1 MAATLSFFQIERSFI
16 HFSKKHLTFSDTRV
30 YMAFCRFSFDR
41 YGKNFIVSVG
51 YDALANEAAVD
62 PRSTKRSCKKMQ
74 KLGLLEKVGHSKAG
88 CVMWKLVWQSP
99 DGAEAVRAATME
111 AALKEGGGGSPT
123 PAKPA
128 VAEHPPS
135 KSHLSHPQSRTS
147 ATLLRTL
154 EEEEEE
160 HLTSTSQGGKPDPD
174 PKPDADES
182 LRNLEPKNR
191 TILSYKQKVGV
202 KSIRD
207 LIEGSAL
214 RQRQLLEDGASYED
228 LIAMQTHRHEQ
239 AAEEE
244 EIDRMAGKHANG
256 TMHANGTTPA
266 PSAVDD
272 DEVPVELASNK
283 QIAIREEV
291 RSLVEDKKMPPPLR
305 TAIRGDDDGDGGGS

>member
-1 MAATLSFFQIERSFI
+1 MAKTLSFFQIERSFI

-51 YDALANEAAVD
+51 YDALAKEAAVD

-99 DGAEAVRAATME
+99 DGAEAIRAATME

-147 ATLLRTL
+147 ATLPRTL

-174 PKPDADES
+174 PKPDVRVHDLS
-182 LRNLEPKNR
+182 KSQR
-191 TILSYKQKVGV
+191 TILQVREMYGGKSLADVICERAAHAVELREAGV
-202 KSIRD
+202 D
-207 LIEGSAL
+207 LE
-214 RQRQLLEDGASYED
+214 RQREMSEYRA
-228 LIAMQTHRHEQ
+228 EQ
-239 AAEEE
+239 ADEEAQVQ
-244 EIDRMAGKHANG
+244 RLSGKH
-256 TMHANGTTPA
+256 TNGTTPA
-266 PSAVDD
+266 PSKVDD

-283 QIAIREEV
+283 QMAIREEV

-305 TAIRGDDDGDGGGS
+305 TAIRGDDDGDGSGS

>member
-51 YDALANEAAVD
+51 YDALAKEAAVD

-135 KSHLSHPQSRTS
+135 ESHLRHPSKNTIRRGRTSYIYLYLPGWEAGSGSETGRAGARSQQKPADDTAGEGNVRRQVVGRRDTRESSTRSRT
-147 ATLLRTL
+147 T
-154 EEEEEE
+154 
-160 HLTSTSQGGKPDPD
+160 
-174 PKPDADES
+174 
-182 LRNLEPKNR
+182 
-191 TILSYKQKVGV
+191 
-202 KSIRD
+202 
-207 LIEGSAL
+207 
-214 RQRQLLEDGASYED
+214 
-228 LIAMQTHRHEQ
+228 
-239 AAEEE
+239 
-244 EIDRMAGKHANG
+244 
-256 TMHANGTTPA
+256 
-266 PSAVDD
+266 
-272 DEVPVELASNK
+272 
-283 QIAIREEV
+283 
-291 RSLVEDKKMPPPLR
+291 
-305 TAIRGDDDGDGGGS
+305 

>member
-51 YDALANEAAVD
+51 YDALAKEAAVD

-147 ATLLRTL
+147 ATLPRTL
-154 EEEEEE
+154 EEEEEEE

-174 PKPDADES
+174 PKPDVRVHDLS
-182 LRNLEPKNR
+182 KSQR
-191 TILSYKQKVGV
+191 TILQVREMYGGKSLADVILERAAHAVELREAGV
-202 KSIRD
+202 D
-207 LIEGSAL
+207 LE
-214 RQRQLLEDGASYED
+214 RQREMSEYRA
-228 LIAMQTHRHEQ
+228 EQ
-239 AAEEE
+239 ADEEAQVQ
-244 EIDRMAGKHANG
+244 RLSGKH
-256 TMHANGTTPA
+256 TNGTTPA
-266 PSAVDD
+266 PSKVDD
-272 DEVPVELASNK
+272 EAGPDEEGNYATGTC
-283 QIAIREEV
+283 A
-291 RSLVEDKKMPPPLR
+291 
-305 TAIRGDDDGDGGGS
+305 DDGRNPTDARCPGLGEG